1 MLELTPELLLRAYA
15 FGVFP
20 MAETRDSDEL
30 FWIDPIQ
37 RGVLPINGLH
47 VSRSLRK
54 ALRKESY
61 TVTCDE
67 AFERVIDACAEAAPD
82 RRESWIN
89 DRIKQLYCQLH
100 EQEHAH
106 SIEVWT
112 LDQTNGATTL
122 VGGLYGVSL
131 GGAYF
136 GESMFSRETNTSK
149 IALVH
154 LCARLWHGGFRLL
167 DTQFVTDH
175 LKSLGAF
182 EIPRDQ
188 YKQELND
195 AIRLEAHL
203 PRTLSNQVLL
213 AFLHSTTQTS

>member
-61 TVTCDE
+61 AVTCDE

-112 LDQTNGATTL
+112 LDQTNGAT
-122 VGGLYGVSL
+122 
-131 GGAYF
+131 
-136 GESMFSRETNTSK
+136 
-149 IALVH
+149 
-154 LCARLWHGGFRLL
+154 
-167 DTQFVTDH
+167 
-175 LKSLGAF
+175 
-182 EIPRDQ
+182 
-188 YKQELND
+188 
-195 AIRLEAHL
+195 
-203 PRTLSNQVLL
+203 
-213 AFLHSTTQTS
+213 

>member
-1 MLELTPELLLRAYA
+1 
-15 FGVFP
+15 
-20 MAETRDSDEL
+20 
-30 FWIDPIQ
+30 
-37 RGVLPINGLH
+37 
-47 VSRSLRK
+47 
-54 ALRKESY
+54 
-61 TVTCDE
+61 
-67 AFERVIDACAEAAPD
+67 PD

-131 GGAYF
+131 GGAFF

-203 PRTLSNQVLL
+203 PRTLSNQVLS